1 MFIGGPCA
9 AHYCGRKEPRIV
21 QHCRRP
27 RRPNIRH
34 RYDLMEQTVEQK
46 EPKARFRGAPH
57 SAGQNCAVL
66 RNEDLLIG
74 VLRNEGLGIAVLRNE
89 GRRIEMLRNEA
100 TPNVAA
106 GLNAVLRSFALPNNR
121 AFVACYRCRLRAE
134 NRSLQPGPVE
144 LAPLD
149 AVRSWIADRCLV
161 QVDSVPSAG
170 ALHWVRDHFDPD
182 GPELKDAVTQRW
194 MGGSQGNL
202 HPDAERYVASQPADS
217 RSSDLPKLRDELP
230 DHFVVRSTLRA

>member
-1 MFIGGPCA
+1 MFTGGPCA
-9 AHYCGRKEPRIV
+9 AHYCDRKEPRIV
-21 QHCRRP
+21 QHCRPRRPNILP

-34 RYDLMEQTVEQK
+34 RYDLMEQTVERK
-46 EPKARFRGAPH
+46 EPKARFREAPH
-57 SAGQNCAVL
+57 TEGQNCAVL
-66 RNEDLLIG
+66 RSAAL
-74 VLRNEGLGIAVLRNE
+74 
-89 GRRIEMLRNEA
+89 RIEMLRNEA

-121 AFVACYRCRLRAE
+121 AFVACYRCRLRAA

-149 AVRSWIADRCLV
+149 AVRSWIADRCPV

-182 GPELKDAVTQRW
+182 GPELMDAATQRW
-194 MGGSQGNL
+194 MVGPQGNL